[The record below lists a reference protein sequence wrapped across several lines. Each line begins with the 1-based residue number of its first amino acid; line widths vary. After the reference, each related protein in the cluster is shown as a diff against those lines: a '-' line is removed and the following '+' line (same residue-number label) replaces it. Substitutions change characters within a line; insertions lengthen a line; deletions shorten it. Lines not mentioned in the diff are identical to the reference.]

1 MKKKN
6 MGINAILNV
15 IKSGLS
21 VLFPLIT
28 YPYALRVIGIE
39 GIGKVTYGNSILS
52 YFSLLAALG
61 ISTYAV
67 REGAKKKHD
76 KNELNEF
83 VNEVF
88 TINICTTIITYIL
101 LVIVL
106 ISVGKLA
113 DYRKLILL
121 QSASIILTTV
131 GMDWINT
138 IYEDFFLITVRSI
151 ITHIIS
157 MILLFIFVR
166 SPQDYYIYAF
176 LSVLTNGI
184 VCISNIFYVRKYVKP
199 RITFHPN
206 FKKHMK
212 PLLLMFSNTLAISIY
227 VNFDTTMLGWLK
239 GDYAVGLY
247 AVAVKIYTIIKQMMQ
262 AIYVVA
268 IPRLASYIGKKD
280 EEQYKN
286 VYTKLWEYLSLILIP
301 SGIGLMCVSQEV
313 IIFMGGKQFVQASLA
328 LQILSMS
335 LIFAIYGGLVTA
347 VLNITLGREKDN
359 LIATVWSAVINCG
372 LNFVFIPLL
381 SQNGAAITTLISE
394 MFVFIFCL
402 IRIPNK
408 RRYMD
413 YSLVKRSIRDSLL
426 GGVGIIACTI
436 IVKNLITNIYIRSGV
451 IIISSVVIYTG
462 IVLIL
467 KNPSAMAGLDVCRK
481 RIKNLT
487 ERKV

>member
-6 MGINAILNV
+6 IGINAILNV

-67 REGAKKKHD
+67 REGAKKKHKKD
-76 KNELNEF
+76 ELNKF

-88 TINICTTIITYIL
+88 TINICTTIFTYIL
-101 LVIVL
+101 LIVILV
-106 ISVGKLA
+106 SVGKLA

-121 QSASIILTTV
+121 QSASIILTTI

-151 ITHIIS
+151 ITHIVS

-166 SPQDYYIYAF
+166 TPEDYYIYAF

-184 VCISNIFYVRKYVKP
+184 VCISNIFYIRKYVKP
-199 RITFHPN
+199 QITLHPN
-206 FKKHMK
+206 FKEHMK
-212 PLLLMFSNTLAISIY
+212 PLLLMFSNTLAISVY

-268 IPRLASYIGKKD
+268 IPRLASYIGRKD
-280 EEQYKN
+280 ERQYKN

-301 SGIGLMCVSQEV
+301 SGVGLMCISQEV
-313 IIFMGGKQFVQASLA
+313 IIFMGGKEFVQASLS
-328 LQILSMS
+328 LQILSLS

-359 LIATVWSAVINCG
+359 LVATVWSAIINCG
-372 LNFVFIPLL
+372 LNFVFIPLF
-381 SQNGAAITTLISE
+381 SQNGAAFTTLISE
-394 MFVFIFCL
+394 IFVFVFCL
-402 IRIPNK
+402 VRIQKK
-408 RRYMD
+408 RKYMD
-413 YSLVKRSIRDSLL
+413 YSLIRRSIRDSLL
-426 GGVGIIACTI
+426 GGIGIIVCTV
-436 IVKNLITNIYIRSGV
+436 IVKHFIINLYLRSG
-451 IIISSVVIYTG
+451 IIILTSVVAYSS

-467 KNPSAMAGLDVCRK
+467 KNPSAIMCLDICRK
-481 RIKNLT
+481 KIKNLT
-487 ERKV
+487 GRKV